1 MPLENEKPEIV
12 GLLSKYVSQIKTSI
26 SQVTGSASIKMPQ
39 YLEPDDE
46 KAIANK
52 ETIDDYEN
60 YLVVWTDRIKE
71 VTDGESKKT
80 SEPGSA
86 SAVIEFWRAR
96 SGTLSTLYQE
106 LTKPEVTK
114 IKNRVRIFHER
125 SVSQIFSVV
134 TDFEVNMK

>member
-60 YLVVWTDRIKE
+60 YLV
-71 VTDGESKKT
+71 S
-80 SEPGSA
+80 
-86 SAVIEFWRAR
+86 
-96 SGTLSTLYQE
+96 
-106 LTKPEVTK
+106 
-114 IKNRVRIFHER
+114 IFKFFD
-125 SVSQIFSVV
+125 VFLKFIFN
-134 TDFEVNMK
+134 FFIH